1 MHDLSNRGTHALR
14 EARTQLGGD
23 LRRDRVHDLRGNV
36 GADLGQRR
44 IIPDGF
50 HQIGAE
56 FVGIHHLVGAD
67 RRLNLLEH
75 LGLTEV
81 VGGQDRKVRRTALF
95 DLLLGVFLEPLSDL
109 AGLSAQV
116 FPGPVLDCAV
126 GERRLD
132 DRGEVD
138 GGEFGDVLAEV
149 AEVQLGQVDAH
160 ARLRA

>member
-1 MHDLSNRGTHALR
+1 M
-14 EARTQLGGD
+14 
-23 LRRDRVHDLRGNV
+23 
-36 GADLGQRR
+36 
-44 IIPDGF
+44 
-50 HQIGAE
+50 
-56 FVGIHHLVGAD
+56 
-67 RRLNLLEH
+67 NLLEH

-95 DLLLGVFLEPLSDL
+95 DLLLRVFLEPLSDL

-160 ARLRA
+160 AGLRA